1 MRIQDGQAE
10 VVATGRRN
18 IVHRLKLLLGPR
30 LFVLKVSRMMMN
42 KTAVVSGETYNV
54 HSLKPLS
61 HRTFV
66 LKVSRMTMYS
76 KSG

>member
-1 MRIQDGQAE
+1 MRIQDGQADL
-10 VVATGRRN
+10 VGTGERN
-18 IVHRLKLLLGPR
+18 IVHRLKSLLGPR

>member
-30 LFVLKVSRMMMN
+30 LFVLKVSRMMMSE
-42 KTAVVSGETYNV
+42 TAVAKLTMFTVR
-54 HSLKPLS
+54 S
-61 HRTFV
+61 HLVTGH
-66 LKVSRMTMYS
+66 LYW
-76 KSG
+76 KSPG

>member
-1 MRIQDGQAE
+1 
-10 VVATGRRN
+10 
-18 IVHRLKLLLGPR
+18 
-30 LFVLKVSRMMMN
+30 MMN

>member
-1 MRIQDGQAE
+1 MRIQNGQAE
-10 VVATGRRN
+10 LVATGERN
-18 IVHRLKLLLGPR
+18 IVNRLKSLLGPR

-42 KTAVVSGETYNV
+42 KTAVVDGETYNV
-54 HSLKPLS
+54 HSLKPFS

-76 KSG
+76 